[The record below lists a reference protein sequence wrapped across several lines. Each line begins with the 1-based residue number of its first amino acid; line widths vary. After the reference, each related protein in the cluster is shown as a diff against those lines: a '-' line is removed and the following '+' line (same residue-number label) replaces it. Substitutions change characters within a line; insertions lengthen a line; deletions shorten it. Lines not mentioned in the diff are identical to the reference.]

1 MKKAMTNQLEAL
13 EEQAEK
19 LKSAVKALTS
29 FTRSPQQRLDTA
41 LSYFVRTFRDP
52 PEGEAAAP
60 YGAVYAA
67 IGNPPVGTTV
77 HVLQDTLSP
86 EELDAVSTALVDLCD
101 VVVRQCAEVRQ
112 LAAASAPE
120 PIPESSIAEGTLEAL
135 VPSRGADR

>member
-1 MKKAMTNQLEAL
+1 MTNTLEAL

-19 LKSAVKALTS
+19 LKNAVKALTS
-29 FTRSPQQRLDTA
+29 FSRSPQQRLDTA

-52 PEGEAAAP
+52 PEGEAATP

-77 HVLQDTLSP
+77 HVLQETLTP
-86 EELDAVSTALVDLCD
+86 EELDTISTALVDLCD
-101 VVVRQCAEVRQ
+101 VIVRQCAEVHR
-112 LAAASAPE
+112 LRPAATPE
-120 PIPESSIAEGTLEAL
+120 PVAESTIVGGTLETL